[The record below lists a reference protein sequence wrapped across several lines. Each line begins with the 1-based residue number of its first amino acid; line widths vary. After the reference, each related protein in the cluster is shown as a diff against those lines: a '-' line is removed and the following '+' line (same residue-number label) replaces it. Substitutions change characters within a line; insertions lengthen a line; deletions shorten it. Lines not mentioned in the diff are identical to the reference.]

1 MAKQSLLKV
10 RDLLIEYGHGKNKV
24 SAVKEVSFDIYKG
37 ETFGL
42 VGESGSGKSTIGKA
56 LMGIEPINDG
66 TIYYQDTLAFG
77 KTPNLIKMN
86 EKMEHHVKVMKLNQ
100 TAITKALEI
109 YAEDYKRVYF
119 KYIEGKYYDLKSK
132 ETVEYSDNKIRK
144 IEEGLDL
151 KDHKLVSK
159 SKDPKLKLVEDA
171 VKEII
176 KRILKLYKLQDKSLA
191 LLKMLKKDEI
201 INVDLLKKVT
211 ELHTRTNKLTLKI
224 RKSESKMYLTIQEIE
239 KVRNDVRKGKYK
251 SVKRFFFDLG
261 KLLEALIS
269 EHKLVSPMI
278 SELKQA
284 QKLSSALVSKGSS
297 KKEWSKWINEKFSKT
312 TDEQKLIELEQIK
325 ELMTMENI
333 QKTLESSPKYKLPT
347 SSEKHELK
355 KQMQMIFQ
363 DPASSLNDRMPVE
376 EIIAEGLDNFPELYK
391 NEFAAQTYI
400 EWFELN
406 NPDKIGMI
414 TLENIKYN
422 KVKQFLILQL
432 LTTVGMLPEH
442 LSRYPHEFS
451 GGQRQRI
458 GIARALIMKP
468 SFVVCDEPISALD
481 VSIRAQV
488 INLLSKFQLEFDL
501 TYIFIAHDLSV
512 VRFIANRIAVI
523 YRGDIVELADADEL
537 FNNPLH
543 PYTKS
548 LLSAVPLPDPE
559 LEKKKKSIKYD
570 PEAEHFDYITDSPK
584 WREIEKGHFIL
595 ANEREALE
603 IKNQK
608 KKNKKVTQKGA

>member
-1 MAKQSLLKV
+1 MAKDSIVKV

-77 KTPNLIKMN
+77 KAPNLIKMN
-86 EKMEHHVKVMKLNQ
+86 EKMEHHIKVMKLNQ

-109 YAEDYKRVYF
+109 YSEEYKRVYF
-119 KYIEGKYYDLKSK
+119 KYIEGRYYDLKSK

-171 VKEII
+171 VREII

-191 LLKMLKKDEI
+191 FLKMLKEDGI
-201 INVDLLKKVT
+201 INPELLKKVN
-211 ELHTRTNKLTLKI
+211 ELHSKTNKLTVKI

-261 KLLEALIS
+261 KLLEVLIA
-269 EHKLVSPMI
+269 EHKLVSSMI
-278 SELKQA
+278 SDLKQA
-284 QKLSSALVSKGSS
+284 QKLSSAIVSTGRD
-297 KKEWSKWINEKFSKT
+297 KKQWLKWIDEKIATIDDKSKVA
-312 TDEQKLIELEQIK
+312 EFELIK
-325 ELMTMENI
+325 ELMSIESI
-333 QKTLESSPKYKLPT
+333 QKTLEKSPKYSLPT
-347 SSEKHELK
+347 SSERHELK

-391 NEFAAQTYI
+391 NEQAAQTYI
-400 EWFELN
+400 DWFNSN
-406 NPDKIGMI
+406 NPDKVGKI
-414 TLENIKYN
+414 TLENIRYQ

-458 GIARALIMKP
+458 GIARALVMKP

-488 INLLSKFQLEFDL
+488 INLLAKFQLEFDL

-548 LLSAVPLPDPE
+548 LLSAVPLPDPD
-559 LEKKKKSIKYD
+559 LEKKKKSIKYK
-570 PEAEHFDYITDSPK
+570 PEEQHFDYITDSPK
-584 WREIEKGHFIL
+584 WIEVQKGHFIL
-595 ANEREALE
+595 ANEREVSE
-603 IKNQK
+603 IKSEKRKIK
-608 KKNKKVTQKGA
+608 KIEKGA

>member
-1 MAKQSLLKV
+1 MAKDSIVKV

-24 SAVKEVSFDIYKG
+24 SAVKEVSFDIFKG

-66 TIYYQDTLAFG
+66 AVYYQDTLAFG

-86 EKMEHHVKVMKLNQ
+86 KKMEHHIKVMKINQ

-109 YAEDYKRVYF
+109 YSEDYKRVYF

-176 KRILKLYKLQDKSLA
+176 KRILKLYKLQDKSLSF
-191 LLKMLKKDEI
+191 LKMLKKDAI
-201 INVDLLKKVT
+201 INPELLAKVT
-211 ELHTRTNKLTLKI
+211 ELHNRTNKLTLKI
-224 RKSESKMYLTIQEIE
+224 RKSESKMYLIIQEIE
-239 KVRNDVRKGKYK
+239 KIRNDVRKGKYR

-261 KLLEALIS
+261 KLLETLIA

-278 SELKQA
+278 AELKQA
-284 QKLSSALVSKGSS
+284 QKLSSAIVSLGSDR
-297 KKEWSKWINEKFSKT
+297 KQWLKWIDEKISKIQD
-312 TDEQKLIELEQIK
+312 DEKVIELETIK
-325 ELMTMENI
+325 NLMDLENI
-333 QKTLESSPKYKLPT
+333 QKTLEKSPKYILPNNA
-347 SSEKHELK
+347 ERHELK

-376 EIIAEGLDNFPELYK
+376 QIIAEGLDNFPELYK
-391 NEFAAQTYI
+391 NEETAQTYI
-400 EWFELN
+400 EWFNLN
-406 NPDKIGMI
+406 NPDKVGKI
-414 TLENIKYN
+414 TLENIKYG

-458 GIARALIMKP
+458 GIARALVMKP

-488 INLLSKFQLEFDL
+488 INLLAKFQVEFDL

-523 YRGDIVELADADEL
+523 YRGDIVELADAEEL

-559 LEKKKKSIKYD
+559 LERKKKSFKYN

-584 WREIEKGHFIL
+584 WREVAKGHFVL
-595 ANEREALE
+595 ANEREVLE
-603 IKNQK
+603 IKNNK
-608 KKNKKVTQKGA
+608 RKNKKIEKEA

>member
-1 MAKQSLLKV
+1 MAKESLVKV

-24 SAVKEVSFDIYKG
+24 SAVKEVSFDIYRG

-77 KTPNLIKMN
+77 KIPNLIKMN
-86 EKMEHHVKVMKLNQ
+86 EKMEHHIKVMKLNQ
-100 TAITKALEI
+100 AAITKALEI
-109 YAEDYKRVYF
+109 YSEEYKRVYF
-119 KYIEGKYYDLKSK
+119 KYVEGKYYDLKSK

-151 KDHKLVSK
+151 KNHKLISK

-176 KRILKLYKLQDKSLA
+176 KRILKLYKLQDKSLSF
-191 LLKMLKKDEI
+191 LKMLKVDEI
-201 INVDLLKKVT
+201 INPELLKKVN
-211 ELHTRTNKLTLKI
+211 ELHTKTSKLTLKI
-224 RKSESKMYLTIQEIE
+224 RKSESNMYLTIQEIE

-261 KLLEALIS
+261 KLLEILIA

-278 SELKQA
+278 AELKQS
-284 QKLSSALVSKGSS
+284 QKLSSAIVSTGSN
-297 KKEWSKWINEKFSKT
+297 KKQWLKWIDEKLASIN
-312 TDEQKLIELEQIK
+312 DETKVAELQSVK
-325 ELMTMENI
+325 EFMGMNNI
-333 QKTLESSPKYKLPT
+333 QKTLEKSPKYCLPT
-347 SSEKHELK
+347 SSERHELK

-391 NEFAAQTYI
+391 NEQAAKAYI
-400 EWFELN
+400 EWFDLN
-406 NPDKIGMI
+406 NPTKAGKI
-414 TLENIKYN
+414 TLENIRYK

-458 GIARALIMKP
+458 GIARALVMKP

-488 INLLSKFQLEFDL
+488 INLLTKFQMKFDL

-548 LLSAVPLPDPE
+548 LLSAVPLPDPD
-559 LEKKKKSIKYD
+559 LEKKKKSIKYN
-570 PEAEHFDYITDSPK
+570 PEEEQYDYITDSPQ
-584 WREIEKGHFIL
+584 WREIQKGHFIL
-595 ANEREALE
+595 ANDREVAE
-603 IKNQK
+603 IKTNRRKTK
-608 KKNKKVTQKGA
+608 KIEKGA